1 MSRKADYERKTKET
15 EISVSVEI
23 DGAGEKEIKTPIAFF
38 NHMLESMTGHG
49 RFDIRLEAKGD
60 LEVDQHHLVE
70 DCGLCLGEAFRRA
83 LGDFRGIVRA
93 GFFAMPMDD
102 ALVLVAVDLGGRPY
116 LQYDA
121 PFKRR
126 FCGGLDLDVV
136 DDFLQAF
143 ATGLKANVAVRVVAG
158 RSDHHKVEAIFK
170 GLGRTLR
177 AACALDERGRDEI
190 PSLKGVI
197 DNDRDR

>member
-15 EISVSVEI
+15 EISVSLDI
-23 DGAGEKEIKTPIAFF
+23 DGAGEKDIQTPIAFF

-49 RFDIRLEAKGD
+49 RFDIRLAAKGD
-60 LEVDQHHLVE
+60 LDVDQHHLVE

-83 LGDFRGIVRA
+83 LGDYRGIVRA

-102 ALVLVAVDLGGRPY
+102 SLALVAVDLGGRPY
-116 LQYDA
+116 LQYEA
-121 PFKRR
+121 PFRRR

-143 ATGLKANVAVRVVAG
+143 ATGLKANVAVRILSG
-158 RSDHHKVEAIFK
+158 RSDHHKIEAIFK
-170 GLGRTLR
+170 GLGRALR
-177 AACALDERGRDEI
+177 AACAPDERGGNDI

-197 DNDRDR
+197 DQ